1 MIERLV
7 LNKIVLTIGRRG
19 GRSGQITSRQPEV
32 QSFSVTQEYSQRSV
46 QRETVKPKHE
56 RFPVRPAANIT
67 PSSNGYKTQLG
78 NQSLI

>member
-1 MIERLV
+1 M
-7 LNKIVLTIGRRG
+7 
-19 GRSGQITSRQPEV
+19 TSRQPEV
-32 QSFSVTQEYSQRSV
+32 QSYVQPVQSFTVTQEYSQRSV
-46 QRETVKPKHE
+46 QRETVKPKHD